1 MKNCAHIQ
9 QHSKAQ
15 NNHTSQYNEDALC
28 IYTTTLE
35 GSTTRKHYAHTQ
47 QQHSKQSH
55 KSIQGSTT
63 HTHNITQT
71 IKTIIQ
77 VNTIKEALCTHTTLK
92 TLIQVKPMKEALC
105 THTTLKHSKL
115 DNSPIP
121 TSACTKL
128 VMRFIRA
135 GSTGDDWRAS
145 RDSDVSS
152 RVSCSTNER
161 SVSCDR

>member
-28 IYTTTLE
+28 IYTTLE

-77 VNTIKEALCTHTTLK
+77 VNTI
-92 TLIQVKPMKEALC
+92 KEALC